1 MLPPRSFAGYDGEEG
16 GILLQIKRVSIS
28 NFRSIRHAQIELG
41 ATTVLIGPNNAGKTA
56 ILEAIRIALTR
67 RWGQRGTG
75 FTEYDVHLC
84 AGRTDPKVGDPV
96 VIEIEMQ
103 ESVPD
108 EWPPEL
114 HETLADIIQLHP
126 VTGQAS
132 IILRVS
138 CAWDDGEES
147 YVPKWEFL
155 NVDRNP
161 LAGKGAR
168 ATNFQE
174 FFSFLPVFYL
184 AALRDADDEFT
195 ARSQFWGR
203 LLRTVQIPDELEQK
217 AVRVFN
223 LLNAKL
229 LGADPLLGNLATSLS
244 DISRVA
250 ATNTPGQANLRV
262 LPLNTW
268 DLLSKAEVIYQTD
281 AAKPWLPLVRHG
293 QGVQSLSVM
302 FLFRSFVEFLLSD
315 LYRPESAPVVALEEP
330 ETHLHP
336 QASRSLFRHVDA
348 LQGQKIISTHS
359 PYFLQ
364 HVPFRDLR
372 VVRAGPD
379 GTVVR
384 SLPREFRSRV
394 PFLPALNPIAAASGG
409 LLEYDSGLSEL
420 VVKGALPTATYNELL
435 VVYHGRPDTADLH
448 AKLRAMRDASL
459 EYLPDAELVKLETF
473 ARRIRG
479 EIFFANK
486 WLLVEGQS
494 EYHVVHG
501 MAHAMDYDFDEH
513 GVSVIDFQNNGNPE
527 CFAALGRALG
537 YPWVMVVDGDP
548 AGNKYLADLAS
559 RNFPPAQ
566 MAQITRQL
574 PNGTLEQQLV
584 ADGLQAEL
592 KAILAAQ
599 GVAGAAALNDEDLI
613 KTLKDDKCGYAAE
626 LGARCASSVALTN
639 RMPQALR
646 EAIETLR
653 GLP

>member
-1 MLPPRSFAGYDGEEG
+1 M
-16 GILLQIKRVSIS
+16 
-28 NFRSIRHAQIELG
+28 ELG
-41 ATTVLIGPNNAGKTA
+41 PTTVLIGPNNAGKTA
-56 ILEAIRIALTR
+56 ILEALRIALTR

-84 AGRTDPKVGDPV
+84 GTRTDPKVGDPV
-96 VIEIEMQ
+96 TIEIEMQ
-103 ESVPD
+103 EAEPN
-108 EWPPEL
+108 EWPEEL
-114 HETLADIIQLHP
+114 HETLADVIQLHP
-126 VTGQAS
+126 FTGQGS
-132 IILRVS
+132 IIMQVS
-138 CAWDDGEES
+138 CAWDAGEES

-184 AALRDADDEFT
+184 DALRDAADEFT
-195 ARSQFWGR
+195 AKSQFWGR

-217 AVRVFN
+217 SVRIFN

-229 LGADPLLGNLATSLS
+229 LAADPLLGNLATSLS

-250 ATNTPGQANLRV
+250 TTGSPGQANLRA
-262 LPLNTW
+262 LPMNTW

-281 AAKPWLPLVRHG
+281 RAKPWLPLIKHG

-315 LYRPESAPVVALEEP
+315 LYRPESAPVLALEEP

-336 QASRSLFRHVDA
+336 QAARSLFGHVSA
-348 LQGQKIISTHS
+348 LPGQKLVSTHS

-372 VVRAGPD
+372 VVRSGPD
-379 GTVVR
+379 GTTVR
-384 SLPREFRSRV
+384 SLPREFRCRV
-394 PFLPALNPIAAASGG
+394 PSVGALNPIVAGSGG
-409 LLEYDSGLSEL
+409 LLEYDTATSEL
-420 VVKGALPTATYNELL
+420 VVKGVLPTPTFQALL
-435 VVYHGRPDTADLH
+435 QAYHGTADTADHH
-448 AKLRAMRDASL
+448 ARLRATKDASVQFI
-459 EYLPDAELVKLETF
+459 PDDELLKLETF

-494 EYHVVHG
+494 EYHILHG
-501 MAHAMDYDFDEH
+501 MAKSMGYDFDEN
-513 GVSVIDFQNNGNPE
+513 GISVIDFQNNGNPE

-537 YPWVMVVDGDP
+537 YPWVMVVDSDQ
-548 AGNKYLADLAS
+548 AGNQFIAAVAG
-559 RNFPPAQ
+559 RGFPPAQ
-566 MAQITRQL
+566 MAQLARQL
-574 PNGTLEQQLV
+574 PNGTLEEELV
-584 ADGLQAEL
+584 AAGLQTEL
-592 KAILAAQ
+592 RDILASL
-599 GVAGAAALNDEDLI
+599 GVAGAAALDDAGLVAA
-613 KTLKDDKCGYAAE
+613 LKSDKSTYAGE
-626 LGARCASSVALTN
+626 LGRQCAASLPLTQ
-639 RMPQALR
+639 RMPQQLR
-646 EAIETLR
+646 DTIQTIR